1 MPVPGSRKNK
11 MLPTSRPKNQMLDH
25 KQLKKYI
32 TSGAAH
38 ILSILLLSK
47 EQTPINKH
55 IEGLYCFFK
64 QKYMLKTKNTDIKT
78 AERITRLT
86 KNSM

>member
-38 ILSILLLSK
+38 ILKVYCLSK
-47 EQTPINKH
+47 EQTPINNNN
-55 IEGLYCFFK
+55 EGLYCF
-64 QKYMLKTKNTDIKT
+64 LSKNTC
-78 AERITRLT
+78 
-86 KNSM
+86 

>member
-1 MPVPGSRKNK
+1 MPVPGSRKNN

-38 ILSILLLSK
+38 ILSILL
-47 EQTPINKH
+47 
-55 IEGLYCFFK
+55 
-64 QKYMLKTKNTDIKT
+64 IKGT
-78 AERITRLT
+78 
-86 KNSM
+86 NSY